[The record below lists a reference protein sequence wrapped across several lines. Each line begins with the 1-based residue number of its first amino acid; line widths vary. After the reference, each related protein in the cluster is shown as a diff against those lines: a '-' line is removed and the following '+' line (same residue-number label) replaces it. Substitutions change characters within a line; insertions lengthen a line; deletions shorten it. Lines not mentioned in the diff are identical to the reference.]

1 MFEHAKVF
9 SSFSVNNLDKA
20 KEFYHT
26 KLGLEIQPRIS
37 EEGVKLIELNIGG
50 GSKIIAYCKEDHEP
64 AKFTIL
70 NFPVKDVEKAVDELT
85 SSGIKFEH
93 YDSTGVKT
101 DDKGIFRGGGPTIA
115 WFKDPSGNII
125 SVTEENKMR
134 NDD

>member
-1 MFEHAKVF
+1 MFEHAKAF

-20 KEFYHT
+20 KEFYQK
-26 KLGLEIQPRIS
+26 KLGLEIQSKIS
-37 EEGVKLIELNIGG
+37 EEGVKLIELNIGD
-50 GSKIIAYCKEDHEP
+50 GSKIIAYCKQDHEP

-85 SSGIKFEH
+85 SGGIKFEH
-93 YDSTGVKT
+93 YDSTELKT
-101 DDKGIFRGGGPTIA
+101 DDRGIFRGGGPTIA